1 MRRQAGMTLL
11 EIMIVIF
18 IIGIIGSVIGY
29 NMRGSLDKG
38 KAFKTKEGVNKLYEI
53 VQLEEAQG
61 NPLNPELD
69 LETAVEQL
77 LTNSGLVRKPSDLM
91 KDGWGNTYR
100 FRYEVREEGK
110 DEKEL
115 RATSDKYE
123 SYCKGKGIRE
133 RYPWDNDAD
142 SHS

>member
-1 MRRQAGMTLL
+1 MTLL

-61 NPLNPELD
+61 NPLSADQD
-69 LETAVEQL
+69 LETAIERL
-77 LTNSGLVRKPSDLM
+77 LTNSGLVRRPSDLM
-91 KDGWGNTYR
+91 KDGWGNTYE
-100 FRYEVREEGK
+100 FKQDG
-110 DEKEL
+110 KEL
-115 RATSDKYE
+115 RITSDKYE
-123 SYCKGKGIRE
+123 SYCEAKGIKDK
-133 RYPWDNDAD
+133 YPWDNDAD

>member
-1 MRRQAGMTLL
+1 MKKKYAMTLL

-61 NPLNPELD
+61 TLLNPDLD
-69 LETAVEQL
+69 LKTAVERL
-77 LTNSGLVRKPSDLM
+77 ITNSGLVRKPSDLM
-91 KDGWGNTYR
+91 KDGWGNV
-100 FRYEVREEGK
+100 YEFKQSGK
-110 DEKEL
+110 DGKEL
-115 RATSDKYE
+115 RITSDKYE
-123 SYCKGKGIRE
+123 SYCDAKGIQE

>member
-1 MRRQAGMTLL
+1 MTLL

-61 NPLNPELD
+61 TPLNPDLD
-69 LETAVEQL
+69 LKTAVERL
-77 LTNSGLVRKPSDLM
+77 ITNSGLVRRQSDLM
-91 KDGWGNTYR
+91 KDGWGNTYE
-100 FRYEVREEGK
+100 FKKEGK

-115 RATSDKYE
+115 RITSDKYE
-123 SYCKGKGIRE
+123 SYCEAKGIQE

>member
-1 MRRQAGMTLL
+1 MTLL

-61 NPLNPELD
+61 NPLNGD
-69 LETAVEQL
+69 QGLETAIERL
-77 LTNSGLVRKPSDLM
+77 LTNSGLVRRPSDLM
-91 KDGWGNTYR
+91 KDGWGNTYE
-100 FRYEVREEGK
+100 FKTEG
-110 DEKEL
+110 KEL
-115 RATSDKYE
+115 RITSDKYE
-123 SYCKGKGIRE
+123 SYCEAKGIQE
-133 RYPWDNDAD
+133 RYPWDYDAD

>member
-1 MRRQAGMTLL
+1 MTLL

-38 KAFKTKEGVNKLYEI
+38 KAFKTKEGVNKICEI

-61 NPLNPELD
+61 TLLNPDDIESS
-69 LETAVEQL
+69 VKQM

-91 KDGWGNTYR
+91 KDGWGNPYS
-100 FRYEVREEGK
+100 FKMEGE

-115 RATSDKYE
+115 RVTSDKYE
-123 SYCKGKGIRE
+123 SYCNTKGIQE

>member
-1 MRRQAGMTLL
+1 MTLL

-38 KAFKTKEGVNKLYEI
+38 KAFKTKEGINKLYEI

-61 NPLNPELD
+61 NKISSDKSLKEEVERVLNE
-69 LETAVEQL
+69 
-77 LTNSGLVRKPSDLM
+77 SGLARKPAELM
-91 KDGWGNTYR
+91 KDGWGNPYN
-100 FRYEVREEGK
+100 FDQDEG
-110 DEKEL
+110 DL
-115 RATSDKYE
+115 RITSQKYE
-123 SYCKGKGIRE
+123 DYCNAKGINDL
-133 RYPWDNDAD
+133 YPWSGQSN